1 MHLYITSK
9 YLSDGDRC
17 MAEVTVKHEDILRS
31 TLFHIQLKQCQYI
44 DNFPEK
50 ITEIFQSCCVG
61 KKIKPFNDMKR
72 RLYRIKTNFFDING
86 DKIQKRDFYIGLYNR
101 IKRNVTL

>member
-1 MHLYITSK
+1 
-9 YLSDGDRC
+9 
-17 MAEVTVKHEDILRS
+17 MAELIVTHDDILRS

-50 ITEIFQSCCVG
+50 ITEVFKSSYNG
-61 KKIKPFNDMKR
+61 KKFKSYDDMKR

-86 DKIQKRDFYIGLYNR
+86 EKIQKRDFYLGLYNR
-101 IKRNVTL
+101 IKRKITI

>member
-1 MHLYITSK
+1 
-9 YLSDGDRC
+9 
-17 MAEVTVKHEDILRS
+17 MAQVTVTHDDILRS

-50 ITEIFQSCCVG
+50 ITEIFKSNYDG
-61 KKIKPFNDMKR
+61 KKFKPYDHMKR

-86 DKIQKRDFYIGLYNR
+86 DKIQKRDFYLGLYAR
-101 IKRNVTL
+101 IKRKMAL

>member
-1 MHLYITSK
+1 
-9 YLSDGDRC
+9 
-17 MAEVTVKHEDILRS
+17 MAEVTVTQDDILRS

-50 ITEIFQSCCVG
+50 IAEIFKTSYDG
-61 KKIKPFNDMKR
+61 KKFKPYDDMKR

-86 DKIQKRDFYIGLYNR
+86 DKIQKRDFYLGLYNR
-101 IKRNVTL
+101 IKRKIAL